1 MNQLNGAISNQTS
14 SDTVPT
20 INSSFQTTGVT
31 AATSLPRTSLGSK
44 ITSFLGGPQQR
55 SQISG
60 IFQTLPQTTVSP
72 VKTAV
77 TTSTVQAAQGRSSQT
92 DFLIILFAIIIG
104 WILVALWTRVIENF
118 SYGTLGLNERSTW
131 QAFLVAIFVTL
142 IFTIGIVLV
151 DQYNLVP
158 GGVIEDIE
166 SQTNVI
172 S

>member
-1 MNQLNGAISNQTS
+1 MSQVSNQ
-14 SDTVPT
+14 VRAV
-20 INSSFQTTGVT
+20 QTTTPITNNNLQINNPPIGSST
-31 AATSLPRTSLGSK
+31 GSSLGSK
-44 ITSFLGGPQQR
+44 INTLLGGTQGQTR
-55 SQISG
+55 ISG
-60 IFQTLPQTTVSP
+60 IFQTVPQVTISP
-72 VKTAV
+72 TKAAVATA
-77 TTSTVQAAQGRSSQT
+77 TVQAAKGRSSQT

-131 QAFLVAIFVTL
+131 QTILVAITITL
-142 IFTIGIVLV
+142 LFTIGIVLV

-166 SQTNVI
+166 SQTNVV